1 MPKTE
6 IDYSNTL
13 IYKITCKDLSIK
25 EVYVGHTTNFVQRKY
40 SHKQSCINTKSTNHK
55 CKLYTIIRENGGWKN
70 WIMEIVTFFNCKDH
84 YEARTKEQEY
94 FLLLNATLNSIEPMP
109 KPKPGSK
116 PKSGSK
122 PKAAIEPLPTVI
134 DPLNIVKGVSGF
146 CCEICNYSTFIKC
159 DFLKHLSTKTHT
171 AKQTNITVAA
181 EKLNMLQ
188 AKPFHCD
195 NCGHNF
201 TDRSNLHRHK
211 IKCNEH
217 INVDNVQSSQLDKD
231 ALIIGLLK
239 QNTELQTQLIE
250 LMKTFAP
257 PSIPIN

>member
-6 IDYSNTL
+6 IDYSNTI
-13 IYKITCKDLSIK
+13 IYKITCKDTAIK
-25 EVYVGHTTNFVQRKY
+25 DVYVGHTTNFVQRKY
-40 SHKQSCINTKSTNHK
+40 SHKQSCINAKSTNHK

-70 WIMEIVTFFNCKDH
+70 WIMEIVTFFNCNDH

-109 KPKPGSK
+109 KPKT
-116 PKSGSK
+116 
-122 PKAAIEPLPTVI
+122 AINTLPTVI
-134 DPLNIVKGVSGF
+134 ETPKVTQIATGF
-146 CCEICNYSTFIKC
+146 CCEMCNFKSAKQSNY
-159 DFLKHLSTKTHT
+159 DKHLTTTKHKRKTI
-171 AKQTNITVAA
+171 ATNIDTQNSFQFIC
-181 EKLNMLQ
+181 K
-188 AKPFHCD
+188 
-195 NCGHNF
+195 NCNKGYNARNSLWYHQQNCEP
-201 TDRSNLHRHK
+201 SSA
-211 IKCNEH
+211 
-217 INVDNVQSSQLDKD
+217 DNVQSSQLDKD

>member
-40 SHKQSCINTKSTNHK
+40 SHKQSCINAKSTNHK

-109 KPKPGSK
+109 KPK
-116 PKSGSK
+116 SGSN
-122 PKAAIEPLPTVI
+122 PLPTVI
-134 DPLNIVKGVSGF
+134 DPFNIIKGESGF
-146 CCEICNYSTFIKC
+146 CCEICNFSASRKSQYTRH
-159 DFLKHLSTKTHT
+159 LGTEKHRVAKTS
-171 AKQTNITVAA
+171 ANKYPKGSISA
-181 EKLNMLQ
+181 
-188 AKPFHCD
+188 
-195 NCGHNF
+195 NF
-201 TDRSNLHRHK
+201 TCTICDKMFASRSGLWKHSL
-211 IKCNEH
+211 KCNEH